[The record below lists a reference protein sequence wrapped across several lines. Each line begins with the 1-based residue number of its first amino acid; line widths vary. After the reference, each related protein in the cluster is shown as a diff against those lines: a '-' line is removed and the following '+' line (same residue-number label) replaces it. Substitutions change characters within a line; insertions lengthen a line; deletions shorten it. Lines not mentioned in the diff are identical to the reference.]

1 MEGNPKGRM
10 AADEIVQAAIQME
23 ELGRDFYEALG
34 AVCADRKTREL
45 CKRLANEE
53 THHTEVFRKMRSE
66 LAKQGKTVLLT
77 ARETA
82 DIRRAL
88 RSGNLP
94 DAETIRRI
102 AASGKV
108 ADLLAM
114 AIETETNTIRYY
126 TEMAQ
131 HVSDR
136 AAVQAVIQEE
146 QSHVKNLQTLVER
159 LQQGKVGDVG
169 D

>member
-1 MEGNPKGRM
+1 MKGNPKGRI

-34 AVCADRKTREL
+34 AVCADRKTGEL
-45 CKRLANEE
+45 CKKLAKDE
-53 THHTEVFRKMRSE
+53 TYHAEVFRKMRSE

-77 ARETA
+77 ARQTT
-82 DIRRAL
+82 DVRRAL

-146 QSHVKNLQTLVER
+146 QAHVER
-159 LQQGKVGDVG
+159 LQEAVGTFIPSTKSDRS
-169 D
+169 